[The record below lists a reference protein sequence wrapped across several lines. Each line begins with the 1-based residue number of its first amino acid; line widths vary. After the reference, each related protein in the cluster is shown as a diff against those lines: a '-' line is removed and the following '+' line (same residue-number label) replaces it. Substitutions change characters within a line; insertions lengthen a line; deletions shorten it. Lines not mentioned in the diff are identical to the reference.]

1 MQRGTHQVV
10 ARVREGFS
18 MFDRNKNDAGT
29 DQPAIAV
36 EVTFDDA
43 RTVKGKLL
51 VPVQK
56 GLTDVLNNANPFVE
70 FEPYGGE
77 RQYLLKTSL
86 KVVKPIGVA
95 RAVSLQSRLSAADT
109 FDPHAIL
116 GVAGAATWDEIKS
129 AYHARAKVY
138 HPDRYSNAELPTEVR
153 DYLASMSRR
162 VNAAFAAL
170 EEPYREKKVA
180 TAARAKPIYTSG
192 AGV

>member
-1 MQRGTHQVV
+1 
-10 ARVREGFS
+10 
-18 MFDRNKNDAGT
+18 MFDRTKSDHAAE
-29 DQPAIAV
+29 QPAVAI

-43 RTVKGKLL
+43 RVMKGKML

-56 GLTDVLNNANPFVE
+56 GIVDVLNNPHPFVE

-77 RQYLLKTSL
+77 RQFVLKTSL
-86 KVVKPIGVA
+86 KSVKPIGTA
-95 RAVSLQSRLSAADT
+95 RIASLQTRLRDADT

-116 GVAGAATWDEIKS
+116 GVSGTATWDEIKS
-129 AYHARAKVY
+129 AYHARAKIY
-138 HPDRYSNAELPTEVR
+138 HPDRYSAAELPPEVR

-170 EEPYREKKVA
+170 EDPHREKKAAASNRA
-180 TAARAKPIYTSG
+180 TPIYTSG

>member
-1 MQRGTHQVV
+1 
-10 ARVREGFS
+10 
-18 MFDRNKNDAGT
+18 MFDRSKNDANV

-36 EVTFDDA
+36 EVTLDDA
-43 RTVKGKLL
+43 RTVKGKML

-56 GLTDVLNNANPFVE
+56 GLVDVLNNANPFVE

-86 KVVKPIGVA
+86 KAVKPIGVA
-95 RAVSLQSRLSAADT
+95 RVSLQSRLSAADT

-116 GVAGAATWDEIKS
+116 GVPGSATWDEIKS

-170 EEPYREKKVA
+170 EEPHREKKVA
-180 TAARAKPIYTSG
+180 TAHRAAAIYTSG
-192 AGV
+192 PGV

>member
-1 MQRGTHQVV
+1 
-10 ARVREGFS
+10 
-18 MFDRNKNDAGT
+18 MFDRSKTDAHA
-29 DQPAIAV
+29 DQPAVAV

-43 RTVKGKLL
+43 RTVKGKMM

-56 GLTDVLNNANPFVE
+56 GIVDVLNNANPFVE

-77 RQYLLKTSL
+77 RQFVLKTSL
-86 KVVKPIGVA
+86 KAVKPIGGVRVA
-95 RAVSLQSRLSAADT
+95 SLQARLRDADS

-116 GVAGAATWDEIKS
+116 GIAGTASWDEIKS

-138 HPDRYSNAELPTEVR
+138 HPDRYNTAELPTEVR

-170 EEPYREKKVA
+170 EEPHREKKAA
-180 TAARAKPIYTSG
+180 TANRATPIYTSG

>member
-1 MQRGTHQVV
+1 
-10 ARVREGFS
+10 
-18 MFDRNKNDAGT
+18 MFDRSKSEAAV

-36 EVTFDDA
+36 EITFDDG
-43 RTVKGKLL
+43 RTIKGKML

-56 GLTDVLNNANPFVE
+56 GLVDVLNNTNPFVE

-77 RQYLLKTSL
+77 RQYLLKTAL
-86 KVVKPIGVA
+86 KAVKPIGVA
-95 RAVSLQSRLSAADT
+95 RAVSLQSRLSSADT

-116 GVAGAATWDEIKS
+116 GVSGTASWDEIKS

-170 EEPYREKKVA
+170 EEPHREKKAA
-180 TAARAKPIYTSG
+180 TANRAKPIYTSG
-192 AGV
+192 AAG

>member
-1 MQRGTHQVV
+1 
-10 ARVREGFS
+10 
-18 MFDRNKNDAGT
+18 MFDRSKTDSGA

-43 RTVKGKLL
+43 RTVKGRIL

-56 GLTDVLNNANPFVE
+56 GVVDVLNNPHPFVE
-70 FEPYGGE
+70 FEPYGGD
-77 RQYLLKTSL
+77 RQFVLKTSL
-86 KVVKPIGVA
+86 KAVKPIGAA
-95 RAVSLQSRLSAADT
+95 RVVSLQARLRDADT

-116 GVAGAATWDEIKS
+116 GVSGAATWDEIKA

-138 HPDRYSNAELPTEVR
+138 HPDRYSTAELPVEVR

-170 EEPYREKKVA
+170 EDPHREKKAA
-180 TAARAKPIYTSG
+180 TANRATAIYTSG